1 MKQAFLSTLKQF
13 EQHALRLQWAKNALS
28 DKFPLTTSRL
38 SKLSDTDQAILDQ
51 LSLRFSKLQDAMGAN
66 LFPLVL
72 ELSKE
77 QGELK
82 AFIDQLNRLEKIN
95 AISSAENWLLLR
107 EMRNQFSHDYP
118 NVPEIQVALL
128 NKAYVLIDDLLSTL
142 THVTLFANKYLTN
155 PIDSATS
162 YLPPLV

>member
-1 MKQAFLSTLKQF
+1 MMPAYQSILKQC
-13 EQHALRLQWAKNALS
+13 EQHAYRLQWAKNALS
-28 DKFPLTTSRL
+28 DEFPLTMSSL
-38 SKLSDTDQAILDQ
+38 SKLGDADQAILDQ

-72 ELSKE
+72 EISKE

-95 AISSAENWLLLR
+95 AIPSAEKWLILR

-118 NVPEIQVALL
+118 NDPEIQAVLL

-142 THVTLFANKYLTN
+142 THITLFANKYLTKS
-155 PIDSATS
+155 IDSATND
-162 YLPPLV
+162 LPPLV